1 MAKAKRPSRVSK
13 FELPLEELARRQ
25 GTEQSRQRAATPKK
39 LGDVLPALMA
49 RRGYARLKS
58 GADLGSAW
66 QQAAGKFAKFSRAGK
81 VQRGTLEVIVGN
93 STVLQELNFAQVKIL
108 SELQKL
114 APDAG
119 VSKLRFRTGKL
130 A

>member
-1 MAKAKRPSRVSK
+1 VAKARRPVRGNK

-25 GTEQSRQRAATPKK
+25 GTEKIRQKAATPKK
-39 LGDVLPALMA
+39 LGDVMPTLMA

-58 GADLGSAW
+58 SDDLQSAW
-66 QQAAGKFAKFSRAGK
+66 EQAAERFAKFSRAGK

-93 STVLQELNFAQVKIL
+93 STVLQELNFAQVQIL
-108 SELQKL
+108 ARLQKF

>member
-1 MAKAKRPSRVSK
+1 MAKSKRPVRGNK
-13 FELPLEELARRQ
+13 IELPLEELARRQ
-25 GTEQSRQRAATPKK
+25 GTEKNRQKAATPKK
-39 LGDVLPALMA
+39 LGDVMPTLMA

-58 GADLGSAW
+58 SDDLQSAW
-66 QQAAGKFAKFSRAGK
+66 EQAAEKFAKFSRAGK

-108 SELQKL
+108 AEFQKL